1 MEGWN
6 GLSVAVVS
14 SQVGGR
20 RRWSKIGVD
29 WGFLN
34 KNGRGVVCFG
44 GGLVYVWW
52 AEGFKWAWVGWICIC
67 FWIWYWIIKTKGPF
81 AL

>member
-52 AEGFKWAWVGWICIC
+52 TEGWA
-67 FWIWYWIIKTKGPF
+67 
-81 AL
+81 